1 LGISFSFQQKLVVLS
16 LQQNEKQM
24 MHIRC
29 LSDAYLYFIL
39 LALPQKLMCNVILSQ
54 KNLTS

>member
-1 LGISFSFQQKLVVLS
+1 M
-16 LQQNEKQM
+16 QQNKKQM